1 MILGELLKSIDKVWV
16 KINAKEVEVKNGTK
30 LLDVIKDFK
39 FDINRIAVEKNGEIL
54 SKNLWKDDLLS
65 KNDNYEIVEFVGGG

>member
-16 KINAKEVEVKNGTK
+16 KINAKEVEVKSGTK
-30 LLDVIKDFK
+30 LLEIIKDFK

-65 KNDNYEIVEFVGGG
+65 KDDNYEIVEFVGGG

>member
-30 LLDVIKDFK
+30 LLEVIKDLK

-65 KNDNYEIVEFVGGG
+65 KDDNYEIVEFVGGG

>member
-30 LLDVIKDFK
+30 LLEIIKDFK

>member
-1 MILGELLKSIDKVWV
+1 MILGELLKNIDKVWV

-30 LLDVIKDFK
+30 LLEIIKDFK

>member
-16 KINAKEVEVKNGTK
+16 KINAKEVEVKNVTK
-30 LLDVIKDFK
+30 LLEIIKDFK

>member
-1 MILGELLKSIDKVWV
+1 MKSIDKVWV

-30 LLDVIKDFK
+30 LLEIIKDFK

-65 KNDNYEIVEFVGGG
+65 KDDNYEIVEFVGGG

>member
-1 MILGELLKSIDKVWV
+1 MKSIDKVWV

-30 LLDVIKDFK
+30 LLEIIKDFK

>member
-30 LLDVIKDFK
+30 LLEVIKDFK

-65 KNDNYEIVEFVGGG
+65 KDDNYEIVEFVGGG

>member
-30 LLDVIKDFK
+30 LLEVIKDFK

-54 SKNLWKDDLLS
+54 SKNLWKYDLLS

>member
-65 KNDNYEIVEFVGGG
+65 KNDSYEIVEFVGGG

>member
-30 LLDVIKDFK
+30 LLEIIKDFK

-54 SKNLWKDDLLS
+54 SKNLWKYDLVS
-65 KNDNYEIVEFVGGG
+65 KDDNYEIVEFVGGG

>member
-30 LLDVIKDFK
+30 LLEIIKDFK

-54 SKNLWKDDLLS
+54 SKNLWKYDLLS
-65 KNDNYEIVEFVGGG
+65 KDDNYEIVEFVGGG

>member
-1 MILGELLKSIDKVWV
+1 MKSIDKVWV

-30 LLDVIKDFK
+30 LLEIIKDFK
-39 FDINRIAVEKNGEIL
+39 FDINCIAVEKNGEIL

-65 KNDNYEIVEFVGGG
+65 ENDNYEIVEFVGGG

>member
-30 LLDVIKDFK
+30 LLEIIKDFK

-65 KNDNYEIVEFVGGG
+65 KDDNYEIVEFVGGG

>member
-1 MILGELLKSIDKVWV
+1 MKSIDKVWV
-16 KINAKEVEVKNGTK
+16 KINAKEIEIKNGTK
-30 LLDVIKDFK
+30 LLEIIKDFK

>member
-30 LLDVIKDFK
+30 LLEIIKDFK

-54 SKNLWKDDLLS
+54 SKNIWKDDLLS

>member
-1 MILGELLKSIDKVWV
+1 MKSIDKVWV
-16 KINAKEVEVKNGTK
+16 KINAKEVEVKNGMK

-65 KNDNYEIVEFVGGG
+65 ENDNYEIVEFVGGG

>member
-30 LLDVIKDFK
+30 LLEIIKDFK
-39 FDINRIAVEKNGEIL
+39 FDISRIAVEKNGE
-54 SKNLWKDDLLS
+54 
-65 KNDNYEIVEFVGGG
+65 F

>member
-1 MILGELLKSIDKVWV
+1 MKSIDKVWV

-30 LLDVIKDFK
+30 LLEVIKDFK

-65 KNDNYEIVEFVGGG
+65 KDDNYEIVEFVGGG

>member
-16 KINAKEVEVKNGTK
+16 KINAKEIEIKNGTK
-30 LLDVIKDFK
+30 LLEIIKDFK

>member
-16 KINAKEVEVKNGTK
+16 KINAKDVEVKNGTK
-30 LLDVIKDFK
+30 LLEIIKDFK

>member
-30 LLDVIKDFK
+30 LLEIIKDFK
-39 FDINRIAVEKNGEIL
+39 FDISRIAVEKNGEIL

-65 KNDNYEIVEFVGGG
+65 ENDNYEIVEFVGGG

>member
-16 KINAKEVEVKNGTK
+16 KINAKDIEVKNGTK
-30 LLDVIKDFK
+30 LLEIIKDFK

>member
-30 LLDVIKDFK
+30 LLEIIKDFK

-65 KNDNYEIVEFVGGG
+65 KNDNYERVEFVGGG

>member
-16 KINAKEVEVKNGTK
+16 KINAKEVEIKNGTK
-30 LLDVIKDFK
+30 LLEIIKDFK

-65 KNDNYEIVEFVGGG
+65 KDDNYEIVEFVGGG

>member
-30 LLDVIKDFK
+30 LLEIIKDFK
-39 FDINRIAVEKNGEIL
+39 FDINHIAVEKNGEIL
-54 SKNLWKDDLLS
+54 SKNLWKYDLLS
-65 KNDNYEIVEFVGGG
+65 KDDNYEIVEFVGGG

>member
-16 KINAKEVEVKNGTK
+16 KINAKEAEVKNGTK
-30 LLDVIKDFK
+30 LLEVIKDFK

-54 SKNLWKDDLLS
+54 SKNLWKYDLLS

>member
-1 MILGELLKSIDKVWV
+1 MILGEPLKSIDKVWV

-30 LLDVIKDFK
+30 LLEIIKDFK

-65 KNDNYEIVEFVGGG
+65 KDDNYEIVEFVGGG

>member
-16 KINAKEVEVKNGTK
+16 KINAKEVEVKSGTK
-30 LLDVIKDFK
+30 LLEIIKDFK

>member
-16 KINAKEVEVKNGTK
+16 KINAKEVEIKNGTK
-30 LLDVIKDFK
+30 LLEIIKDFK

-54 SKNLWKDDLLS
+54 SKNLWKYDLLS

>member
-30 LLDVIKDFK
+30 LLKIIKDFK

-54 SKNLWKDDLLS
+54 SKNLWKYDLVS
-65 KNDNYEIVEFVGGG
+65 KDDNYEIVEFVGGG

>member
-1 MILGELLKSIDKVWV
+1 MKSIDKVWV

-30 LLDVIKDFK
+30 LLEVIKDFK

>member
-30 LLDVIKDFK
+30 LLEVIKDFK